1 MLVRYFETLKE
12 TLKLYVNNLD
22 SNVDPMN
29 IINSNYFMELYV
41 IQFIFIQDSYRSFV
55 ESLQSA
61 TNGEF

>member
-1 MLVRYFETLKE
+1 MNYI
-12 TLKLYVNNLD
+12 D